1 MVIYKMRFDVKL
13 IPLMAALTLAAAIPA
28 QTYGASP
35 DAITKCDRLA
45 AHPEDPDH
53 VGVGV
58 PSKQVNLPKAL
69 AECERELKKQPDN
82 PRIRY
87 QYARVLAYSG
97 KWAESAPEMKKA
109 ADAGYRQ
116 AQFVYGLF
124 VDRGRDGAP
133 RDVCVAEQYWLKAAR
148 NGRQHARVLYVDDYL
163 KGKFSSCQ
171 SEASSAEIATL
182 LDSAAADASEFYERL
197 LIANLKRQL
206 TAQSN

>member
-1 MVIYKMRFDVKL
+1 MRFDVKL
-13 IPLMAALTLAAAIPA
+13 IRLMAALALSAALPLH
-28 QTYGASP
+28 ASAATP

-53 VGVGV
+53 LGIGV
-58 PSKQVNLPKAL
+58 PSKKVNLPKAV

-97 KWAESAPEMKKA
+97 RWAEAAPLMKQA

-124 VDRGRDGAP
+124 VDRGREGAP

-148 NGRQHARVLYVDDYL
+148 NGRQHARVLYVDEYL
-163 KGKFSSCQ
+163 KGRFQACR
-171 SEASSAEIATL
+171 SEASRAEIETL
-182 LDSAAADASEFYERL
+182 LEAAKADASEFYERL
-197 LIANLKRQL
+197 LIANLQRQL
-206 TAQSN
+206 AEQSNE

>member
-1 MVIYKMRFDVKL
+1 MKL
-13 IPLMAALTLAAAIPA
+13 IPLMAALTLTATLPVHAF
-28 QTYGASP
+28 GASP

-58 PSKQVNLPKAL
+58 SSKKVNLPKAL

-124 VDRGRDGAP
+124 VDRGREGAP
-133 RDVCVAEQYWLKAAR
+133 RDVCVAEQYWLKAAN
-148 NGRQHARVLYVDDYL
+148 NGRQHARVQYVDDYL
-163 KGKFSSCQ
+163 KGKFNACQ
-171 SEASSAEIATL
+171 SQASSAEMATL
-182 LDSAAADASEFYERL
+182 LEAAAADASDFYERL
-197 LIANLKRQL
+197 LVANLQRQL
-206 TAQSN
+206 AAQANK

>member
-1 MVIYKMRFDVKL
+1 MKL
-13 IPLMAALTLAAAIPA
+13 IPLMAALALTATLPPQAFAV
-28 QTYGASP
+28 SP
-35 DAITKCDRLA
+35 EAITECDRLA

-53 VGVGV
+53 VGVGI

-69 AECERELKKQPDN
+69 AECGRELKKQPDN

-87 QYARVLAYSG
+87 QYARALAYSG

-133 RDVCVAEQYWLKAAR
+133 RDVCVAEEYWLKAAR
-148 NGRQHARVLYVDDYL
+148 NGRQHARVQYVSDSL
-163 KGKFSSCQ
+163 GGKFSACQ
-171 SEASSAEIATL
+171 VGASNEELAKLI
-182 LDSAAADASEFYERL
+182 DAAATDASEFYERL
-197 LIANLKRQL
+197 LVATLKRQL
-206 TAQSN
+206 AAQSTQ